1 MKVLA
6 IIPARSGSK
15 RIPNKNTKKFLNR
28 PLISYAIQAA
38 KASGMV
44 DRIIVSTD
52 SPNIKKVA
60 EKYGAE
66 VPFYRPKH
74 LSEDVPTEKVVL
86 HAVSFIEKKF
96 NIKYDLILTLEPPA
110 IARNS
115 TIIKKCVKFFKN
127 KKNKKFDSYLTAVKI
142 NERPEWML
150 KIENNKSTPIYP
162 LSFFKNKALF
172 KFPSSKIFK
181 KLYKIIGIVFA
192 IRRNALFKYQSCVG
206 LNCHAEVLDDK
217 FDLDLDWPHQ
227 WRVAENIIRNKIK

>member
-15 RIPNKNTKKFLNR
+15 RIPNKNIKKFLNK
-28 PLISYAIQAA
+28 PLISYAIKAA
-38 KASGMV
+38 KESGMV
-44 DRIIVSTD
+44 DRVIVSTD

-74 LSEDVPTEKVVL
+74 LSKDVPTEKVVL

-96 NIKYDLILTLEPPA
+96 NVIYDLILTLEPPA

-115 TIIKKCVKFFKN
+115 TIIKKSINFFKN
-127 KKNKKFDSYLTAVKI
+127 KKNKNFDSFLTAVKI

-150 KIENNKSTPIYP
+150 KIENNKLTPIYP
-162 LSFFKNKALF
+162 VFFFKNKALF
-172 KFPSSKIFK
+172 KFPSSKNFK

-192 IRRNALFKYQSCVG
+192 IRRSALFKYQSCVG
-206 LNCHAEVLDDK
+206 LNCHAEVLDNK

-227 WRVAENIIRNKIK
+227 WEVSENILRNKIK